1 MSKKQFSKWIGFITL
16 VCACALFTSC
26 LGNYNNPRIVFH
38 RLYLNDKQIANT
50 ETPIPVGDTLYIE
63 VELNGCGNELTQLQ
77 IDIDREYLKDSLIT
91 VTEQKEE
98 LCTEYSQPS
107 KGFYQFKPETYVIGT
122 YWMLIPI
129 KARVDQSETFT
140 INMRLQNESKVE
152 DPYNPYVKEFLVL
165 VSDSTLIQPAK

>member
-1 MSKKQFSKWIGFITL
+1 MSKKQLSKWIGFTTL
-16 VCACALFTSC
+16 VCACAFFTSC

-38 RLYLNDKQIANT
+38 RLYLNEKQIANT

-91 VTEQKEE
+91 VTEQKEQ

-107 KGFYQFKPETYVIGT
+107 KGFYQFKPETYVIGN

-129 KARVDQSETFT
+129 KARADQSENFT
-140 INMRLQNESKVE
+140 VTMSLQNESKVE
-152 DPYNPYVKEFLVL
+152 EPYNPYTQEFLVL
-165 VSDSTLIQPAK
+165 VSDSTASQPLN